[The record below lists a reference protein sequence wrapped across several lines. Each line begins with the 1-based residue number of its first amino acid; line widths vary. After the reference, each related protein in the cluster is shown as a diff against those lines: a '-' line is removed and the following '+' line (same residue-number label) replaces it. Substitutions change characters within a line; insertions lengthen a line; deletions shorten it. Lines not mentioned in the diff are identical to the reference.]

1 MMFRRT
7 VISTAALA
15 CAVLILGSAS
25 TTSVVYA
32 QAGSSAVT
40 GMISDETGAALPGVA
55 VTITHDES
63 GVTRSATTGTD
74 GRFLATAMRPG
85 RYTVVAEL
93 ASFSTATRTDVTLTV
108 GSTATV
114 NLTMTVAGRAESIT
128 VTGAAPLIDTA
139 TAEVGVTVT
148 TTQIANLPLNS
159 REFLDLANLAGA
171 AKPDSFRPYND
182 VQVGAI
188 SGRFT
193 NVTVDGMDNN
203 RELNGDP
210 NVRFSL
216 DAVQEFKIV
225 TNGFLPEFGRASGG
239 LVNVVTKSGTNQF
252 DGSAF
257 TYFRDRSL
265 NARNAFEA
273 ERAAFGRQ
281 QGGIALGGPIVRNR
295 AHFFANME
303 AHRIN
308 TQKFVSTRGTFPEFE
323 RGVAQAN
330 RNYLGSGKV
339 DVQLGQAQ
347 SLTGRYSRHR
357 TLTPSENAGG
367 AVTEEAAYTREGIEQ
382 SALAAHTWVISARAL
397 NEGRVQ
403 YSSYQFAEQNNSA
416 SVGVD
421 YGGLLRVGNG
431 GDCCDA
437 GATEKYF
444 EVRDDLSY
452 HATGWGGEHRLK
464 AGVNWKRVQHGG
476 FDNAYK
482 VGQYLFQ
489 TATPFNAADPAT
501 YPFQFRIGV
510 GTGRVEA
517 VNQLIGLYVQDGWSA
532 TDRLTVNYGVR
543 YDVEL
548 GAVNPGGAPGTR
560 MLVDEARRKTD
571 VNNWAPRVQF
581 TYDISGDGTTVFRGG
596 YGVFYD
602 QILIGLRT
610 GELRN
615 DGQTYNIATIADPQR
630 LRNFPDVAATLGGL
644 SPAQFLSGAPPDVTI
659 IGNDIATPY
668 TRQLTFGA
676 SQQLTTT
683 LVASVEY
690 LRVDGRSELLLVDRN
705 APVAPAFVRPNRS
718 FQRIRTYESLG
729 RSRYD
734 GLYVRLDKRFDGRW
748 QMLATYNLASGEATS
763 DSPFSIV
770 ADPFDVDAD
779 YGPSSYVQRHRLA
792 WSGVFVLPLDLRLG
806 TILSW
811 ASPLPYTITAG
822 RDLNQDLTNN
832 DRPAGVAR
840 NSGGVAPEVDA
851 INTWRAANGLQPIT
865 AGDLNGANSFNWDM
879 RLSRG
884 FQLGGDVRLEA
895 LVEVFNVT
903 NRANY
908 LRFVTNARLA
918 TLGQPTLAGDP
929 RQVQLGFRLT
939 F

>member
-1 MMFRRT
+1 MTLTRSIAC
-7 VISTAALA
+7 VAALTVV
-15 CAVLILGSAS
+15 VLLSGAS
-25 TTSVVYA
+25 QVLAA

-40 GMISDETGAALPGVA
+40 GTITDETGAALPGVV

-63 GVTRSATTGTD
+63 GVRRSSTTGND
-74 GRFLATAMRPG
+74 GRYLATAMRPG

-93 ASFSTATRTDVTLTV
+93 ASFANATRPGVTLTV

-114 NLTMTVAGRAESIT
+114 NLTMAVAGRAESVT
-128 VTGAAPLIDTA
+128 VTGSAPLIDTA
-139 TAEVGVTVT
+139 SAEVGVTVS

-216 DAVQEFKIV
+216 DTVQEFKIV

-252 DGSAF
+252 DGTAF

-265 NARNAFEA
+265 NARNAFEV
-273 ERAAFGRQ
+273 ERAPFGRQ
-281 QGGIALGGPIVRNR
+281 QGGLALGGPIVRNR
-295 AHFFANME
+295 AHFFANFE

-323 RGVAQAN
+323 TGIAQAN

-339 DVQLGQAQ
+339 DVQLGQSQ

-367 AVTEEAAYTREGIEQ
+367 AITEQAAYTREGIEQ
-382 SALAAHTWVISARAL
+382 SALAAHTWVVSPRAL
-397 NEGRVQ
+397 NEARVQ
-403 YSSYQFAEQNNSA
+403 YSSYQFAEANNSA
-416 SVGVD
+416 LVGVD

-444 EVRDDLSY
+444 EFRDDLSY
-452 HATGWGGEHRLK
+452 HTAGWGGEHRLK

-489 TATPFNAADPAT
+489 TTAPFNVGNPAT

-510 GTGRVEA
+510 GTGRVDA
-517 VNQLIGLYVQDGWSA
+517 VNQLIGLYVQDGWNV
-532 TDRLTVNYGVR
+532 TDRLTVNYGIR

-560 MLVDEARRKTD
+560 TLVDAARRQTD
-571 VNNWAPRVQF
+571 TNNWAPRVQF
-581 TYDISGDGTTVFRGG
+581 TYDVGGNGTTVLRGG
-596 YGVFYD
+596 YGMFYD

-615 DGQTYNIATIADPQR
+615 DGQTYNIATIADPAR

-644 SPAQFLSGAPPDVTI
+644 SPAQFLSGAPPDVTV

-690 LRVDGRSELLLVDRN
+690 LRVDGRSEILVVDRN
-705 APVAPAFVRPNRS
+705 APVAPAFVRPNRN
-718 FQRIRTYESLG
+718 FQRIRTYESIG

-734 GLYVRLDKRFDGRW
+734 GLYFRLDKRFDGRW
-748 QMLATYNLASGEATS
+748 QMLATYNLGRGDATS
-763 DSPFSIV
+763 DSPFTIV
-770 ADPFDVDAD
+770 ADPFNVDAD
-779 YGPSSYVQRHRLA
+779 FGTSSYVQRHRVA
-792 WSGVFVLPLDLRLG
+792 WSGVFVLPLDIRAG

-840 NSGGVAPEVDA
+840 NSGAVAPEVDA
-851 INTWRAANGLQPIT
+851 INAWRATNGLQPVT
-865 AGDLNGANSFNWDM
+865 AEDLNGANSFNWDL
-879 RLSRG
+879 RLSRS
-884 FQLGGDVRLEA
+884 FQLGRGVRLEG
-895 LVEVFNVT
+895 LFEVFNVT
-903 NRANY
+903 NRVNY

-929 RQVQLGFRLT
+929 RQVQLGVRVT